1 MTVSKYGK
9 GLWKIDVSDGYDE
22 LTGERKRIVKLVS
35 LLKSKPRNMKL
46 TSNFLNYVN

>member
-22 LTGERKRIVKLVS
+22 LTGKRKRIRKTGFT
-35 LLKSKPRNMKL
+35 SKK
-46 TSNFLNYVN
+46 TSRGI